1 MYSLLLNLNINNIKS
16 SHLSKNKEKEIIM
29 YNVTVIQT
37 YRMQIIN
44 ISKINIQSIENQ
56 PFFVW

>member
-56 PFFVW
+56 PFFV